1 MRIKLNEVTARKL
14 VEIMEARGFNTPTH
28 TLNVVVSEY
37 MDNLNPANEVDNKYG
52 DQKGAALHKVQ

>member
-14 VEIMEARGFNTPTH
+14 VEIMESRGFNTPTH

-37 MDNLNPANEVDNKYG
+37 MNNLNPANEVINNGNTKSED
-52 DQKGAALHKVQ
+52 LLSL